1 MHKHNYLRKNYVL
14 SLLSGKSKYVV
25 YYDNNKDSLNYQLD
39 GENIQWI
46 LSNKQIE
53 KQKNK
58 RDNLIDV
65 KT

>member
-1 MHKHNYLRKNYVL
+1 MYYRCYLE
-14 SLLSGKSKYVV
+14 KSKYVV

-39 GENIQWI
+39 GENSQWI

-58 RDNLIDV
+58 CDILIDV

>member
-39 GENIQWI
+39 GENSQWI

-58 RDNLIDV
+58 CDILIDV